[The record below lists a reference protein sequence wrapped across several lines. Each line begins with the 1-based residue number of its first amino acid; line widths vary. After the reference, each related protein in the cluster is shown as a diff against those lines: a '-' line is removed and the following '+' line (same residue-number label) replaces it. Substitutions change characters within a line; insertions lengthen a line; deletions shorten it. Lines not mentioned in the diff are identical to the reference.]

1 MYLLRLGP
9 KSCRLID
16 ESYNASPTS
25 VSAALKVLGDSKPG
39 CLGRRVAVLG
49 DMLEL
54 GERERAL
61 HAGLSRD
68 VVAARPSVVFTVGS
82 RMLYLRE
89 ALPPSL
95 RGPHFDTAEEAVEPL
110 VEEIHNGDVVL
121 IKGSFSTQMGF
132 IVSALRNRSSKYE
145 AV

>member
-1 MYLLRLGP
+1 MG
-9 KSCRLID
+9 
-16 ESYNASPTS
+16 
-25 VSAALKVLGDSKPG
+25 G
-39 CLGRRVAVLG
+39 
-49 DMLEL
+49 
-54 GERERAL
+54 RERVL

-68 VVAARPSVVFTVGS
+68 VVAAAPSVVFTVGS

-110 VEEIHNGDVVL
+110 VEEIHNGDVIL

-132 IVSALRNRSSKYE
+132 IVSALRNRSNKYE